1 MPRAET
7 RVSCL
12 FKQLSLTRGE
22 HVAWEDPR
30 REGPSS
36 SPLARPP
43 SAPKLRPS
51 ISRR

>member
-1 MPRAET
+1 VPRAET

-12 FKQLSLTRGE
+12 FKRLSFTRGE

-30 REGPSS
+30 REGPAS

-43 SAPKLRPS
+43 SAPS
-51 ISRR
+51 SARR